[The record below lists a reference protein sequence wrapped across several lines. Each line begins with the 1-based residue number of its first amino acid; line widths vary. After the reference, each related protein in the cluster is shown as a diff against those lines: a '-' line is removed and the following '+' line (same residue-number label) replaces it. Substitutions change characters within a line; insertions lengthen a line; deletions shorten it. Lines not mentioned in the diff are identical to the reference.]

1 MIQTKLS
8 LRDFLDEEQLR
19 WLPSNLM
26 VVNCI
31 LLIQNKEDEKKIM
44 RQVVQVFDER
54 GDWLGEIKEPQF
66 IPQK

>member
-19 WLPSNLM
+19 WLPSNLR

-31 LLIQNKEDEKKIM
+31 LLVQNKEDEKKIM
-44 RQVVQVFDER
+44 RQVVQVFDNQ
-54 GDWLGEIKEPQF
+54 GTWIGEIKEPRF
-66 IPQK
+66 LPE